1 MENKQNVAEHKR
13 RNRDMFNAIARRYDL
28 LNHLLSGG
36 VDVYWRRRALL
47 AARGK
52 HPQRVL
58 DLATGTGDFALA
70 ADRLGPQQVVG
81 IDMAIEMLRL
91 GAAKVAAKGPSA
103 HVDLLVGDAEQLP
116 FQDHTFDLVIGAFG
130 VRNFG
135 NIPSGLAEAHRVLKP
150 GGQLLVLDFCEPT
163 APLFRQLYLFY
174 FHKVLPLIGG
184 LISGQRR
191 AYAYLPRSVGTFPQG
206 RAFVELLIAAG
217 FSQTRYTPMTLGIA
231 AVYQG
236 VKGPV
241 DEVGYP

>member
-36 VDVYWRRRALL
+36 VDVYWRRRALDCAL
-47 AARGK
+47 ETS
-52 HPQRVL
+52 PQRIL

-70 ADRLGPQQVVG
+70 AARLRPQQVVG
-81 IDMAIEMLRL
+81 VDMAVEMLRL
-91 GAAKVAAKGPSA
+91 GAAKVAAKRPPMSLE
-103 HVDLLVGDAEQLP
+103 LLVGDAEQLP
-116 FQDHTFDLVIGAFG
+116 FQDASFDLVTGAFG

-135 NIPSGLAEAHRVLKP
+135 HIPSGLAEAYRVLKP

-174 FHKVLPLIGG
+174 FHKVLPLVGG

-191 AYAYLPRSVGTFPQG
+191 AYAYLPRSVGSFPQG
-206 RAFVELLIAAG
+206 PAFVELLVAAG
-217 FSQTRYTPMTLGIA
+217 FSETRYMPMTLGIA

-241 DEVGYP
+241 DE

>member
-1 MENKQNVAEHKR
+1 
-13 RNRDMFNAIARRYDL
+13 MFNAIARRYDL

-36 VDVYWRRRALL
+36 VDFYWRWRALR
-47 AARGK
+47 AARNK
-52 HPQRVL
+52 RPQRVL

-81 IDMAIEMLRL
+81 VDMAIEMLRL

-103 HVDLLVGDAEQLP
+103 RVDLLVADAEQLP
-116 FQDHTFDLVIGAFG
+116 FQDHTFDMVTGAFG

-184 LISGQRR
+184 LVSGQRR
-191 AYAYLPRSVGTFPQG
+191 AYAYLPRSVGAFPQG
-206 RAFVELLIAAG
+206 RAFVELLVAAG
-217 FSQTRYTPMTLGIA
+217 FSQTRYMPMTLGIA

-241 DEVGYP
+241 D

>member
-36 VDVYWRRRALL
+36 VDVYWRRRALDCAL
-47 AARGK
+47 K
-52 HPQRVL
+52 TSPQRVL

-70 ADRLGPQQVVG
+70 ATRLGPQQVVG
-81 IDMAIEMLRL
+81 IDMAVEMLRL
-91 GAAKVAAKGPSA
+91 GAAKVAAKRPPMPLE
-103 HVDLLVGDAEQLP
+103 LLVGDAEQLP
-116 FQDHTFDLVIGAFG
+116 FQDNTFDLVTGAFG

-135 NIPSGLAEAHRVLKP
+135 HIPSGLAEAYRVLKP

-206 RAFVELLIAAG
+206 QAFVELLVAAG

-241 DEVGYP
+241 DE

>member
-36 VDVYWRRRALL
+36 VDVYWRRRALDCAL
-47 AARGK
+47 K
-52 HPQRVL
+52 TSPQRVL

-91 GAAKVAAKGPSA
+91 GAAKVAAKRPPMPLE
-103 HVDLLVGDAEQLP
+103 LLVGDAEQLP
-116 FQDHTFDLVIGAFG
+116 FQDNTFDLVTGAFG

-135 NIPSGLAEAHRVLKP
+135 HIPTGLAEAYRVLKP

-206 RAFVELLIAAG
+206 QAFVELLVAAG
-217 FSQTRYTPMTLGIA
+217 FSQTHCTPMTLGIA

-236 VKGPV
+236 VKGSV
-241 DEVGYP
+241 DE

>member
-47 AARGK
+47 TARDK
-52 HPQRVL
+52 HPQRIL

-91 GAAKVAAKGPSA
+91 GAAKVTAKSPSA
-103 HVDLLVGDAEQLP
+103 RVELLVGDAEQLP
-116 FQDHTFDLVIGAFG
+116 FQDHTFDMVTGAFG

-206 RAFVELLIAAG
+206 RAFVELLVAAG
-217 FSQTRYTPMTLGIA
+217 FNQAQYTPLTLGIA

-236 VKGPV
+236 VKGSV
-241 DEVGYP
+241 DE

>member
-36 VDVYWRRRALL
+36 IDVYWRRRALH
-47 AARGK
+47 AARHK
-52 HPQRVL
+52 RPQRVL

-81 IDMAIEMLRL
+81 IDMAVEMLRL

-103 HVDLLVGDAEQLP
+103 GVDLLVGDAEQLP
-116 FQDHTFDLVIGAFG
+116 FQDHTFDLVTGAFG

-135 NIPSGLAEAHRVLKP
+135 HIPSGLAEAYRVLKP

-163 APLFRQLYLFY
+163 APLFRQLYWFY

-184 LISGQRR
+184 LVSGQRR

-206 RAFVELLIAAG
+206 PAFVELLVAAG
-217 FSQTRYTPMTLGIA
+217 FSQPRYTPMTLGIA

-236 VKGPV
+236 FKAPV
-241 DEVGYP
+241 DE

>member
-1 MENKQNVAEHKR
+1 MENKQNIAEHKR

-36 VDVYWRRRALL
+36 VDKYWRRRAIDR
-47 AARGK
+47 AMGSA
-52 HPQRVL
+52 PQRVL

-70 ADRLGPQQVVG
+70 AARLRPEHIVG
-81 IDMAIEMLRL
+81 VDMAVEMLRL
-91 GAAKVAAKGPSA
+91 GAAKVAAQRPPMPL
-103 HVDLLVGDAEQLP
+103 DLLVADAEQLP
-116 FQDHTFDLVIGAFG
+116 FAEDTFDLVTGAFG

-135 NIPSGLAEAHRVLKP
+135 HIPSGLAEAHRVLKP

-174 FHKVLPLIGG
+174 FHNVLPLIGG

-206 RAFVELLIAAG
+206 RAFVELLVAAG
-217 FSQTRYTPMTLGIA
+217 FRQPRYTPMTLGIA

-236 VKGPV
+236 VKASV
-241 DEVGYP
+241 DE

>member
-47 AARGK
+47 AAQDKR
-52 HPQRVL
+52 PQRIL

-103 HVDLLVGDAEQLP
+103 RVELLVGDAEQLP
-116 FQDHTFDLVIGAFG
+116 FQDNTFDMVTGAFG

-135 NIPSGLAEAHRVLKP
+135 HIPSGLAEAHRVLKP

-206 RAFVELLIAAG
+206 QAFVELLVAAG
-217 FSQTRYTPMTLGIA
+217 FRQAQYAPLTLGIA

-241 DEVGYP
+241 D

>member
-36 VDVYWRRRALL
+36 VDVYWRWRALR
-47 AARGK
+47 AAR
-52 HPQRVL
+52 HQRPQRIL

-81 IDMAIEMLRL
+81 IDMAVEMLRL
-91 GAAKVAAKGPSA
+91 GVVKVAAKGPSA
-103 HVDLLVGDAEQLP
+103 RVDLLVGDAEQLP
-116 FQDHTFDLVIGAFG
+116 FRDHTFDLVTGAFG

-206 RAFVELLIAAG
+206 RAFVELLVEAG

-241 DEVGYP
+241 DE

>member
-1 MENKQNVAEHKR
+1 MDNKQNVAEHKR

-36 VDVYWRRRALL
+36 VDVYWRRRALH
-47 AARGK
+47 AAWDK
-52 HPQRVL
+52 CPQRVL

-81 IDMAIEMLRL
+81 IDMAVEMLRL

-103 HVDLLVGDAEQLP
+103 RVDLLVGDAEQLP
-116 FQDHTFDLVIGAFG
+116 FQDNTFDMVTGAFG

-135 NIPSGLAEAHRVLKP
+135 HIPSGLAEAYRVLKP

-163 APLFRQLYLFY
+163 VPLFRQLYLFY

-206 RAFVELLIAAG
+206 QAFVELLVAAG

-236 VKGPV
+236 FKGPV
-241 DEVGYP
+241 DE

>member
-36 VDVYWRRRALL
+36 VDVYWRRRALH
-47 AARGK
+47 AARHK

-70 ADRLGPQQVVG
+70 AARLGPQQVVG
-81 IDMAIEMLRL
+81 IDMAVEMLRM
-91 GAAKVAAKGPSA
+91 GAAKVAAKGSSVR
-103 HVDLLVGDAEQLP
+103 VDLLVGDAEQLP
-116 FQDHTFDLVIGAFG
+116 FQDNTFDMVTGAFG

-135 NIPSGLAEAHRVLKP
+135 HIPNGLAEAHRVLKP

-184 LISGQRR
+184 LLSGQRR
-191 AYAYLPRSVGTFPQG
+191 AYAYLPRSVGAFPQG
-206 RAFVELLIAAG
+206 RAFVELLVAAG
-217 FSQTRYTPMTLGIA
+217 FSQAQYAPLTLGIA

-236 VKGPV
+236 VKGPI
-241 DEVGYP
+241 D

>member
-36 VDVYWRRRALL
+36 VDVYWRRRALDCAL
-47 AARGK
+47 ETS
-52 HPQRVL
+52 PQRVL

-70 ADRLGPQQVVG
+70 AARLGPQQVVG
-81 IDMAIEMLRL
+81 VDMAVEMLRL
-91 GAAKVAAKGPSA
+91 GAAKVAAKRPPMPLE
-103 HVDLLVGDAEQLP
+103 LLVGDAEQLP
-116 FQDHTFDLVIGAFG
+116 FQDHTFDMVTGAFG

-135 NIPSGLAEAHRVLKP
+135 NIPRGLAEAHRVLKP

-206 RAFVELLIAAG
+206 RAFVELLVAAG

-241 DEVGYP
+241 DE

>member
-36 VDVYWRRRALL
+36 VDLYWRRRALQ
-47 AARGK
+47 AAQDKR
-52 HPQRVL
+52 PQRIL

-103 HVDLLVGDAEQLP
+103 RVELLVGDAEQLP
-116 FQDHTFDLVIGAFG
+116 FQDHTFDMVTGAFG

-206 RAFVELLIAAG
+206 RAFVELLVAAG
-217 FSQTRYTPMTLGIA
+217 FSQTRYMPMTLGIA

-241 DEVGYP
+241 DE

>member
-36 VDVYWRRRALL
+36 VDVYWRRRALY
-47 AARGK
+47 AARDK
-52 HPQRVL
+52 RPQRVL

-70 ADRLGPQQVVG
+70 VARLGPQQVVG

-91 GAAKVAAKGPSA
+91 GAAKVAAKGLSA
-103 HVDLLVGDAEQLP
+103 RVELLVGDAEQLP
-116 FQDHTFDLVIGAFG
+116 FQEATFDMVTGAFG

-135 NIPSGLAEAHRVLKP
+135 HIPSGLAEAYRVLKP

-206 RAFVELLIAAG
+206 QAFVELLVAAG
-217 FSQTRYTPMTLGIA
+217 FSQTHYTPMTLGIA

-236 VKGPV
+236 VKSPV
-241 DEVGYP
+241 DE

>member
-1 MENKQNVAEHKR
+1 MENRQNVAEHKR

-36 VDVYWRRRALL
+36 VDVYWRRRALDCTL
-47 AARGK
+47 ETA
-52 HPQRVL
+52 PQRVL

-70 ADRLGPQQVVG
+70 AARLGPQQVVG

-91 GAAKVAAKGPSA
+91 GAAKVEAKGPSA
-103 HVDLLVGDAEQLP
+103 RVDLLVGDAEQLP
-116 FQDHTFDLVIGAFG
+116 FQDNTFDLVTGAFG

-135 NIPSGLAEAHRVLKP
+135 HIPSGLAEALRVLKP

-206 RAFVELLIAAG
+206 QAFVELLVAAG
-217 FSQTRYTPMTLGIA
+217 FSQTRYTPLTLGIA

-236 VKGPV
+236 VKRPV
-241 DEVGYP
+241 DE

>member
-36 VDVYWRRRALL
+36 VDVYWRRRALDCAL
-47 AARGK
+47 ETS
-52 HPQRVL
+52 PQRIL

-70 ADRLGPQQVVG
+70 AARLRPQQVVG
-81 IDMAIEMLRL
+81 VDMAVEMLRL
-91 GAAKVAAKGPSA
+91 GAAKVAAKRPPMSLE
-103 HVDLLVGDAEQLP
+103 LLVGDAEQLP
-116 FQDHTFDLVIGAFG
+116 FQDASFDLVTGAFG

-135 NIPSGLAEAHRVLKP
+135 HIPSGLAEAYRVLKP

-191 AYAYLPRSVGTFPQG
+191 AYAYLPRSVGSFPQG
-206 RAFVELLIAAG
+206 PAFVELLVAAG

-241 DEVGYP
+241 DE

>member
-36 VDVYWRRRALL
+36 VDVYWRWRALR
-47 AARGK
+47 AARHQ
-52 HPQRVL
+52 HPQRIL

-70 ADRLGPQQVVG
+70 ADRLGPQRVVG
-81 IDMAIEMLRL
+81 IDMAVEMLRL
-91 GAAKVAAKGPSA
+91 GAAKVAAKSPSA
-103 HVDLLVGDAEQLP
+103 RVDLLVGDAEQLP
-116 FQDHTFDLVIGAFG
+116 FQDHTFDMVTGAFG

-206 RAFVELLIAAG
+206 RTFVELLVAAG
-217 FSQTRYTPMTLGIA
+217 FSQTHYTPMTLGIA

-241 DEVGYP
+241 DE

>member
-1 MENKQNVAEHKR
+1 MENKQNIAEHKR

-36 VDVYWRRRALL
+36 VDVYWRRRALY
-47 AARGK
+47 AARDK
-52 HPQRVL
+52 RPQRVL

-70 ADRLGPQQVVG
+70 VARLGPQQVVG

-91 GAAKVAAKGPSA
+91 GAAKVAAKGLSA
-103 HVDLLVGDAEQLP
+103 RVELLVGDAEQLP
-116 FQDHTFDLVIGAFG
+116 FQEATFDMVTGAFG

-135 NIPSGLAEAHRVLKP
+135 YIPSGLAEAYRVLKP

-206 RAFVELLIAAG
+206 QAFVELLVAAG

-236 VKGPV
+236 VKSPV
-241 DEVGYP
+241 DE

>member
-36 VDVYWRRRALL
+36 VDVYWRRRALDCVIE
-47 AARGK
+47 AS
-52 HPQRVL
+52 PQRVL

-70 ADRLGPQQVVG
+70 AARLRPQQVVG

-91 GAAKVAAKGPSA
+91 GAAKVAAKRPPMPLE
-103 HVDLLVGDAEQLP
+103 LLVGDAEQLP
-116 FQDHTFDLVIGAFG
+116 FQDNTFDLVTGAFG

-135 NIPSGLAEAHRVLKP
+135 HIPSGLAEAYRVLKP

-206 RAFVELLIAAG
+206 QAFVELLVVAG

-236 VKGPV
+236 VKRPV
-241 DEVGYP
+241 DE

>member
-36 VDVYWRRRALL
+36 VDVYWRRRALHT
-47 AARGK
+47 AWDKR
-52 HPQRVL
+52 PQRIL

-91 GAAKVAAKGPSA
+91 GAAKVAAKSPSA
-103 HVDLLVGDAEQLP
+103 RVELLVGDAEQLP
-116 FQDHTFDLVIGAFG
+116 FQDHTFDMVTGAFG

-150 GGQLLVLDFCEPT
+150 GGQLLVLDFCEPS

-236 VKGPV
+236 VKGAV
-241 DEVGYP
+241 DE

>member
-13 RNRDMFNAIARRYDL
+13 RNRDMFNAIARHYDL

-36 VDVYWRRRALL
+36 VDVYWRRRALDCTIGT
-47 AARGK
+47 A
-52 HPQRVL
+52 PQRVL

-70 ADRLGPQQVVG
+70 AARLGPQQVVG

-91 GAAKVAAKGPSA
+91 GAAKVEAKGPSA
-103 HVDLLVGDAEQLP
+103 CVELLVGDAEQLP
-116 FQDHTFDLVIGAFG
+116 FQDNTFDLVTGAFG

-135 NIPSGLAEAHRVLKP
+135 HIPSGLAEAFRVLKP

-191 AYAYLPRSVGTFPQG
+191 AYAYLPRSVGIFPQG
-206 RAFVELLIAAG
+206 QAFVELLVAAG
-217 FSQTRYTPMTLGIA
+217 FSQTRYTPLTLGIA

-236 VKGPV
+236 VKRPV
-241 DEVGYP
+241 DE

>member
-1 MENKQNVAEHKR
+1 MENKQNIAEHKR

-36 VDVYWRRRALL
+36 VDVYWRRRALDCVL
-47 AARGK
+47 EAS
-52 HPQRVL
+52 PQRVL

-70 ADRLGPQQVVG
+70 AARLRPQQVVG
-81 IDMAIEMLRL
+81 VDVAVEMLRL
-91 GAAKVAAKGPSA
+91 GAAKVAAKRPPMPLE
-103 HVDLLVGDAEQLP
+103 LLVGDAEQLP
-116 FQDHTFDLVIGAFG
+116 FQEATFDLVLGAFG

-135 NIPSGLAEAHRVLKP
+135 HIPSGLAEAHRVLKP

-163 APLFRQLYLFY
+163 APLFRQLYSFY

-206 RAFVELLIAAG
+206 PAFVELLVEAG
-217 FSQTRYTPMTLGIA
+217 FSQTRYTPLTLGIA

-241 DEVGYP
+241 DE

>member
-36 VDVYWRRRALL
+36 VDVYWRRRALDCAL
-47 AARGK
+47 K
-52 HPQRVL
+52 TSPQRVL

-70 ADRLGPQQVVG
+70 TARLGPQRVVG
-81 IDMAIEMLRL
+81 IDMAVEMLRL
-91 GAAKVAAKGPSA
+91 GAAKVAAKRPPMPL
-103 HVDLLVGDAEQLP
+103 DLLVGDAEQLP
-116 FQDHTFDLVIGAFG
+116 FQDNTFDMVTGAFG

-206 RAFVELLIAAG
+206 QAFVELLVAAG

-236 VKGPV
+236 VKGSV
-241 DEVGYP
+241 DE